1 MKNSFNM
8 GNKMF
13 YTYKNCKTLEQMQR
27 ANERKQKE
35 SRGKLPGFSEEFI
48 RPMWI
53 LPKNK

>member
-1 MKNSFNM
+1 M

-13 YTYKNCKTLEQMQR
+13 YAYKNCKTLEQMQR